1 VKAKPWSSPKTT
13 ERALALL
20 EDLGGLDWKRAKV
33 ADVGAGRGWFSRVLS
48 ERLRETQGLD
58 PREHVFPCD
67 AAPESFEVDELVCVR
82 TGAGGRLPFE
92 DGSLDAAVSLE
103 VIEHV
108 EDQLGFL
115 KEVARIVKP
124 GGLVVVSTPN
134 VLSLTSRVRTLLWGF
149 PELYDPLPLE
159 GGDPR
164 CLSGHIHPIAP
175 YFLAHA
181 ALRAG
186 LVDPSLHPDRT
197 KRSSAVYAVL
207 LAPALFLAQVSH
219 RSRLARKHPDVL
231 AANRKLIAEQSG
243 WSMLTSRTAILSA
256 RTPGRRPGEPIGAPR

>member
-1 VKAKPWSSPKTT
+1 MKAKPWSSPKTT

-20 EDLGGLDWKRAKV
+20 EEMGRLDWTRAKV
-33 ADVGAGRGWFSRVLS
+33 ADVGAGRGWFSLVLAN
-48 ERLRETQGLD
+48 RLRETLGLD
-58 PREHVFPCD
+58 PKEHVFPCD
-67 AAPESFEVDELVCVR
+67 ACPESFEVEELECVR
-82 TGAGGRLPFE
+82 TGAGGRLPFA
-92 DGSLDAAVSLE
+92 DASLDAAVSLE

-115 KEVARIVKP
+115 KEIARVVKP

-159 GGDPR
+159 GADPR
-164 CLSGHIHPIAP
+164 VLSGHIHPIAP

-186 LVDPSLHPDRT
+186 LVDPRLHSDRT
-197 KRSSAVYAVL
+197 KRSSAVYALL
-207 LAPALFLAQVSH
+207 LAPALLLAQVSH
-219 RSRLARKHPDVL
+219 RSRLARKHPEVL
-231 AANRKLIAEQSG
+231 DANRRLIAEQSG
-243 WSMLTSRTAILSA
+243 WRMLTSRTAILSA
-256 RTPGRRPGEPIGAPR
+256 RTR

>member
-1 VKAKPWSSPKTT
+1 
-13 ERALALL
+13 LALL
-20 EDLGGLDWKRAKV
+20 NGLDWHRARI

-48 ERLRETQGLD
+48 ERLRVAFGLE

-67 AAPESFEVDELVCVR
+67 AAPESFEVEDLECVR
-82 TGAGGRLPFE
+82 TGPNGRLPFP
-92 DGSLDAAVSLE
+92 DASCDAAVSLE

-108 EDQLGFL
+108 EDQLAFL
-115 KEVARIVKP
+115 REIARIVKP
-124 GGLVVVSTPN
+124 GGVVIVSTPN
-134 VLSLTSRVRTLLWGF
+134 VLSLASRVRTLLWGF

-164 CLSGHIHPIAP
+164 CLTGHIHPIAP

-186 LVDPSLHPDRT
+186 LVDPSLHSDRT
-197 KRSSAVYAVL
+197 KRSSALLVVL
-207 LAPALFLAQVSH
+207 LAPALLLAQLFH

-231 AANRKLIAEQSG
+231 ESNRRLIAEQSG
-243 WSMLTSRTAILSA
+243 WRLLTSRTAILFA
-256 RTPGRRPGEPIGAPR
+256 RAAGRSQDGSRR

>member
-20 EDLGGLDWKRAKV
+20 EDLDWSQARV

-48 ERLRETQGLD
+48 ERLRETKGLD
-58 PREHVFPCD
+58 PKEHVFPCD
-67 AAPESFEVDELVCVR
+67 AAPDSFEVDELDCVPL
-82 TGAGGRLPFE
+82 GPGGRLPFE
-92 DGSLDAAVSLE
+92 DASFDAAVSLE

-115 KEVARIVKP
+115 KEIARIVKP
-124 GGLVVVSTPN
+124 GGLVIVSTPN
-134 VLSLTSRVRTLLWGF
+134 VLSLTSRIRTLLWGF

-164 CLSGHIHPIAP
+164 VLSGHIHPIAP

-186 LVDPSLHPDRT
+186 LVDPHLHSDRT
-197 KRSSAVYAVL
+197 KRSSALYAVL
-207 LAPALFLAQVSH
+207 LSPALFVAQLSH
-219 RSRLARKHPDVL
+219 RSRMARKHPDVFE
-231 AANRKLIAEQSG
+231 ANRRLIAEQSG
-243 WSMLTSRTAILSA
+243 WKMLTSRTTILSA
-256 RTPGRRPGEPIGAPR
+256 HTRSSGNGARR